1 MLGEFVDD
9 ICGADPPPQTWSTR
23 FDFAWLKS
31 CLDAAFA
38 EEPALATFSGQGH
51 QAVVD
56 EFKRLDLERLEL
68 AIARVLRSHAE
79 RVIAVRNAHPEQ
91 DALMKR
97 EAAKKRR
104 HLPLRKLVA
113 EAPDVLTAVHPCW
126 MASPLSV
133 SQLLPGDR
141 QYFDAVIFDEASQV
155 LPEDAVTSLLRGRQ
169 SVVAGDRRQLPPTTF
184 FAAGTDEG
192 DDDSD
197 TTGFESLLDVMTSIV
212 DLPWNLDWHY
222 RSHDESLIAY
232 SNRHVYGD
240 RLVTFPGA
248 GGEQVVQHVLVPHV
262 RDASSEESSSSEVKR
277 VVELVLEHARTRPH
291 ETLGVITMGIAHA
304 RRVEAAIEL
313 TVQEHPELEDFF
325 DAKRHERFFVK
336 NLERVQGDERDAIIL
351 SIGYCKDASGTL
363 PYRFGP
369 LLIEGGERRLNVAI
383 TRAKARMTVVSS
395 FSHLDMDPGRTKA
408 KGVQLLRGF
417 LEYASKGGTGLTRS
431 EGTDVPLNDF
441 EQDVCDALRAKGID
455 ILPQWG
461 ASKYRIDLVAQ
472 HPERPGQFVLAIE
485 CDGASYHASAGA
497 RDRDRLRQQHL
508 EALGWQFHRI
518 WSTDWFLQRDREI
531 ARSVEAFRR
540 AVALAD
546 RAVTAAPPSPPLVPK
561 EAVPAISLSTPAG
574 PGSDGPPVIPR
585 RASIDEYT
593 LAELDRVVRWI
604 LGSANKTDD
613 EIVADAVTHLGFAR
627 RGRKIEAAI
636 RQSIARVRPRGT
648 VSQFPRNRW
657 PA

>member
-1 MLGEFVDD
+1 MTVDRLREWTEALAADALSPFRVARIRQITAELRTLGAGEFVDD
-9 ICGADPPPQTWSTR
+9 ICSADPPPETWPTR

-38 EEPALATFSGQGH
+38 EEPALATFSGKSH

-113 EAPDVLTAVHPCW
+113 DAPDVLTALHPCW

-169 SVVAGDRRQLPPTTF
+169 CVVAGDRRQLPPTTF
-184 FAAGTDEG
+184 FAAGTDGGG
-192 DDDSD
+192 DDESD
-197 TTGFESLLDVMTSIV
+197 TAGFESLLDVVTSLV

-222 RSHDESLIAY
+222 RSRDESLIAY

-248 GGEQVVQHVLVPHV
+248 GGDQVVQHVLVPHV
-262 RDASSEESSSSEVKR
+262 RDASSEESSGSEVKR
-277 VVELVLEHARTRPH
+277 VVELVLEHARARPQ

-304 RRVEAAIEL
+304 RRVEAAIERA
-313 TVQEHPELEDFF
+313 VQEHPELEDFF

-369 LLIEGGERRLNVAI
+369 LLLEGGERRLNVAI
-383 TRAKARMTVVSS
+383 TRARARMTVVSS
-395 FSHLDMDPGRTKA
+395 FSHLDMDPGRTRA
-408 KGVQLLRGF
+408 QGRPAAAGVPRVRVKRRDRSDSERGHRRPA
-417 LEYASKGGTGLTRS
+417 ER
-431 EGTDVPLNDF
+431 
-441 EQDVCDALRAKGID
+441 LRAGRLRRPSREGHGD
-455 ILPQWG
+455 PAAVGRVEVPDRSRCPASRATGSVRAGDRVRRRQLP
-461 ASKYRIDLVAQ
+461 LVS
-472 HPERPGQFVLAIE
+472 R
-485 CDGASYHASAGA
+485 SAG
-497 RDRDRLRQQHL
+497 
-508 EALGWQFHRI
+508 
-518 WSTDWFLQRDREI
+518 S
-531 ARSVEAFRR
+531 
-540 AVALAD
+540 
-546 RAVTAAPPSPPLVPK
+546 
-561 EAVPAISLSTPAG
+561 
-574 PGSDGPPVIPR
+574 
-585 RASIDEYT
+585 
-593 LAELDRVVRWI
+593 
-604 LGSANKTDD
+604 
-613 EIVADAVTHLGFAR
+613 
-627 RGRKIEAAI
+627 
-636 RQSIARVRPRGT
+636 
-648 VSQFPRNRW
+648 
-657 PA
+657 